1 MPHADSPAPS
11 NSSEASQVEARFSR
25 RRWRRARAVR
35 ALVVHALAVRALPVG
50 ALLSVAATGCG
61 NAIYAVQVSSAS
73 SSLEEARELRA
84 EELAPFEYY
93 MAVEHLQK
101 ARSEAAEADYGDA
114 IVFAEVCEDYA
125 SKAVRISQE
134 AHRSAGR

>member
-1 MPHADSPAPS
+1 MPLLESFGC
-11 NSSEASQVEARFSR
+11 RFRS
-25 RRWRRARAVR
+25 
-35 ALVVHALAVRALPVG
+35 ALVATTVAVLAMTTV
-50 ALLSVAATGCG
+50 GCG

-73 SSLEEARELRA
+73 SRLEEARELRA

-114 IVFAEVCEDYA
+114 IVFAEVCEEY
-125 SKAVRISQE
+125 SEKAIRISQE

>member
-1 MPHADSPAPS
+1 MPLLESLGC
-11 NSSEASQVEARFSR
+11 RFRS
-25 RRWRRARAVR
+25 
-35 ALVVHALAVRALPVG
+35 ALAATTVAVFAL
-50 ALLSVAATGCG
+50 ATAACG
-61 NAIYAVQVSSAS
+61 NAIYAVQANSAS
-73 SSLEEARELRA
+73 SRLEEARELRA

-114 IVFAEVCEDYA
+114 IVFAEVCEEY
-125 SKAVRISQE
+125 SEKAIRISQE

>member
-11 NSSEASQVEARFSR
+11 ISSAASRVEDRQSR
-25 RRWRRARAVR
+25 RRLRRA
-35 ALVVHALAVRALPVG
+35 LAGYTVLVG
-50 ALLSVAATGCG
+50 ALLSIAATGCG